1 MLFFVCALIIVY
13 AYNILIYHAFGYGS
27 ALSQIDF
34 MNMCFCLVTIVV
46 VMKFVRIDH
55 HVNLLSRIGDR
66 AIGIYFIHL
75 IVLELFKNLLVGW
88 QVNDVVKILSYTT
101 LTFFTSYLIII
112 VFSKLT
118 KGKLDKYLGFG
129 S

>member
-1 MLFFVCALIIVY
+1 MVVY
-13 AYNILIYHAFGYGS
+13 GYNILIYHMFGYGS

-34 MNMCFCLVTIVV
+34 MNMCFCLMAIGM
-46 VMKFVRIDH
+46 VMKFARIDR
-55 HVNLLSRIGDR
+55 HVNLLSKIGDR

-75 IVLELFKNLLVGW
+75 IVLELFKNMLGGW
-88 QVNDVVKILSYTT
+88 QVNDIIRILSYTV
-101 LTFFTSYLIII
+101 LTFFTSYIVIT

-118 KGKLDKYLGFG
+118 KGKIDKYLGFG